1 MGFPMNLIGL
11 VGPGFGMRFTAKP
24 AERRQCERAAG
35 GLAAARKRCD
45 VHAVGVEIRGVHSG
59 SVYGPA
65 DHQGGAHRMG
75 QSRRMPQQPTL
86 LLASTSIYRRELLS
100 RLRLPFDVVAPDVDE
115 TPGPDEH
122 AAEVALR
129 LSLAKARAVAQR
141 HPEAIVIGSDQ
152 VAELGGLLLG
162 KPGNHGNAVRQLR
175 AMSAQRVV
183 FHTAVSVVGMRSGF
197 EASDLAR
204 VTVTFRSLG
213 DDEIE
218 RYLLAERPYD
228 CAGSAKAEALGIA
241 LLQSVE
247 SDDPT
252 ALIGL
257 PLIRTCELLRRAGL
271 DPLNTGP
278 L

>member
-1 MGFPMNLIGL
+1 
-11 VGPGFGMRFTAKP
+11 
-24 AERRQCERAAG
+24 
-35 GLAAARKRCD
+35 
-45 VHAVGVEIRGVHSG
+45 
-59 SVYGPA
+59 
-65 DHQGGAHRMG
+65 
-75 QSRRMPQQPTL
+75 MPQQLSL

-100 RLRLPFDVVAPDVDE
+100 RLRLPFGVVAPDVDE
-115 TPGPDEH
+115 TPGPLEPP
-122 AAEVALR
+122 AAVALR
-129 LSLAKARAVAQR
+129 LSLAKARAVGQHHTDAV
-141 HPEAIVIGSDQ
+141 VIGSDQ
-152 VAELGGLLLG
+152 VAELDGLLLG
-162 KPGNHGNAVRQLR
+162 KPGNHGNAMQQLR

-183 FHTAVSVVGMRSGF
+183 FHTAVSVVCMRSGF

-228 CAGSAKAEALGIA
+228 CAGSAKSEALGIT

-257 PLIRTCELLRRAGL
+257 PLIRTCELLRRAGV
-271 DPLNTGP
+271 DPLNPGP
-278 L
+278 P

>member
-1 MGFPMNLIGL
+1 
-11 VGPGFGMRFTAKP
+11 
-24 AERRQCERAAG
+24 
-35 GLAAARKRCD
+35 
-45 VHAVGVEIRGVHSG
+45 
-59 SVYGPA
+59 
-65 DHQGGAHRMG
+65 
-75 QSRRMPQQPTL
+75 MPQQPTL

-100 RLRLPFDVVAPDVDE
+100 RLRLPFGVVAPDVDE
-115 TPGPDEH
+115 TPGLQEP

-141 HPEAIVIGSDQ
+141 HPGAVVIGSDQ
-152 VAELGGLLLG
+152 VAELDGLLLG
-162 KPGNHGNAVRQLR
+162 KPGNHDNAVLQLR

-183 FHTAVSVVGMRSGF
+183 FHTAVSVVCIDSGF

-204 VTVTFRSLG
+204 VTVTFRSLTEG
-213 DDEIE
+213 EIE

-228 CAGSAKAEALGIA
+228 CAGSAKSEALGIA

-257 PLIRTCELLRRAGL
+257 PLIRTCELLCRAGV
-271 DPLNTGP
+271 DPLNPGP
-278 L
+278 P